1 MTEDRPLRYH
11 ETGNIHLDFHG
22 ATNTTIDFIVA
33 NYGVAV
39 LHEIFEK
46 VGKDVY
52 ADIRAHLIAG
62 DAQELVRHWRHFFER
77 ENADFDI
84 AVEDDEIVLTVRRC
98 PAYAHVQ
105 KIAPSVSPWFCD
117 QTVKTN
123 EAMAEGSPFE
133 VATEITGPG
142 ACRQIIRKRRP

>member
-77 ENADFDI
+77 EKADFDI
-84 AVEDDEIVLTVRRC
+84 AVEGDEIVLTVRRC

>member
-46 VGKDVY
+46 VGKNVY

-84 AVEDDEIVLTVRRC
+84 AVEDDEIVLTVHRC

-142 ACRQIIRKRRP
+142 TCRQIIQKRWP

>member
-22 ATNTTIDFIVA
+22 ATNTTIEFIVE
-33 NYGVAV
+33 NYGLAV

-52 ADIRAHLIAG
+52 ADIRTHLMAG
-62 DAQELVRHWRHFFER
+62 DANELVQHWRHFFER

-84 AVEDDEIVLTVRRC
+84 TVTDGEIVLTVRRC
-98 PAYAHVQ
+98 PAYEHVQ
-105 KIAPSVSPWFCD
+105 KIAPSVSQWFCD

-133 VATEITGPG
+133 VATEITGTG
-142 ACRQIIRKRRP
+142 ACRQIIRRRQK

>member
-1 MTEDRPLRYH
+1 MTEDHPLRYH

>member
-1 MTEDRPLRYH
+1 MTDDRPLRYH

-46 VGKDVY
+46 VGKEVY

-62 DAQELVRHWRHFFER
+62 DAHELVRHWRHFFER

-84 AVEDDEIVLTVRRC
+84 AVEDDEIVLTVRKC

-105 KIAPSVSPWFCD
+105 KIAPSVSEWFCD

-123 EAMAEGSPFE
+123 EAMAEGSPFQ

-142 ACRQIIRKRRP
+142 TCRQIIRRRRP